1 MGIGIR
7 LFTPEHKGRNWM
19 RLRSSG
25 AFLGLLLACAASG
38 TCAQKLP
45 SADNAPTKRL
55 FYIGLA
61 LYSEAWSQ
69 NDVVELAGELDGM
82 TSYRLVPLIA
92 SNVAAKRRDY
102 PIADDAAI
110 GSMVRQAANQA
121 RPDDLVFVNISTHGG
136 PKVLAS
142 KIGNHAVTD
151 LSSARIARM
160 FAPLA
165 GRPTIMIISACYSGS
180 LIGDLRARGRIIIT
194 AARADRSSFGCAPGN
209 RHTLFGQAE
218 LRAFGQKNRS
228 LHQVYMAIIADVSR
242 MEHKSHETPSEP
254 RVSVGADMTGLYDA
268 PLF

>member
-1 MGIGIR
+1 
-7 LFTPEHKGRNWM
+7 M

-38 TCAQKLP
+38 TCAQKLT
-45 SADNAPTKRL
+45 SADNPPTKRL

-102 PIADDAAI
+102 PFADDAAI
-110 GSMVRQAANQA
+110 GSMVRQAASQA

-142 KIGNHAVTD
+142 KIGKHAVND

-180 LIGDLRARGRIIIT
+180 LIGDLRAPGRIIIT

-242 MEHKSHETPSEP
+242 MEHESHETPSEP